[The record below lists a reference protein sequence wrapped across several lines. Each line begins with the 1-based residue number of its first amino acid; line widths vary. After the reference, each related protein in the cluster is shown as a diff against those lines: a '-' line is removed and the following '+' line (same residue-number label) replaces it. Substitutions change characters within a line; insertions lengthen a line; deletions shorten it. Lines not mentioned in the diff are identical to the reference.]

1 MIIFVR
7 QFSLVSQN
15 LFNLVVFKNINLG
28 QHKREMTIVWGKA
41 SYILLRFEIWS
52 MNIGDNFP

>member
-28 QHKREMTIVWGKA
+28 QHKREMTIVLGK
-41 SYILLRFEIWS
+41 SIIYIIKVRNMEHEYR
-52 MNIGDNFP
+52 

>member
-28 QHKREMTIVWGKA
+28 QHKREMTIVLGK
-41 SYILLRFEIWS
+41 SIIYIGS
-52 MNIGDNFP
+52 KYGA